1 MKELQQNEDAKQNT
15 LLSHYKK
22 NTQYFLFTYNDKE
35 QNYKQYTD
43 KK

>member
-1 MKELQQNEDAKQNT
+1 MKELQQKEDVKQNT